1 MYFEVNAIR
10 RDYGCVNFIALRRV
24 TQPSVKCN
32 FLGQNC
38 SIDHVVDLTFQLK
51 LHTYKLNT
59 SIRLVLSKVSACLNQ
74 NYRRMYCRGN
84 FFPP

>member
-32 FLGQNC
+32 FLGQNYI
-38 SIDHVVDLTFQLK
+38 SIEAAHVLIKHINSPCFIKGLNMSKPK
-51 LHTYKLNT
+51 L
-59 SIRLVLSKVSACLNQ
+59 
-74 NYRRMYCRGN
+74 
-84 FFPP
+84 P

>member
-38 SIDHVVDLTFQLK
+38 SIDHVEIFNISIEAAHV
-51 LHTYKLNT
+51 LN
-59 SIRLVLSKVSACLNQ
+59 
-74 NYRRMYCRGN
+74 
-84 FFPP
+84 